1 MSFSSEPRGAPG
13 HGLRDFSRPGSTFA
27 GGPGGIKQTDRQA
40 DGGQGVHSQAVSAGA
55 AGGYPH
61 GADRLVG
68 RALPSPFM
76 AFLPPCGKG
85 GRETGERGP
94 CAVYGENVR
103 VGQPGPP
110 DVHGRRDSVSY
121 THLRAHETRHD
132 LVCRLL
138 LEKKKNKN

>member
-76 AFLPPCGKG
+76 ACLLYTSDAADDLLCVDLG
-85 GRETGERGP
+85 GRRII
-94 CAVYGENVR
+94 
-103 VGQPGPP
+103 
-110 DVHGRRDSVSY
+110 
-121 THLRAHETRHD
+121 
-132 LVCRLL
+132 
-138 LEKKKNKN
+138 KKKKQKTVKLI